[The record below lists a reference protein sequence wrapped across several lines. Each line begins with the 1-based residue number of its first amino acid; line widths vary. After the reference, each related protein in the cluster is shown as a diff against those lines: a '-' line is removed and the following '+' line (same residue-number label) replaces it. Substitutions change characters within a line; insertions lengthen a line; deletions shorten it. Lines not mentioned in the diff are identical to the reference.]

1 MKICFTFA
9 KPTSQHKSVSQVPHT
24 TPMNIHYRTCSAE
37 VNTGSQILPHCAKR
51 VVRLLPELKDMK
63 STMISLDVTS
73 SHNPRSPSL
82 IIFCSFQQ
90 RNKNVSR
97 LTKPAPC
104 SGLTEKN
111 LAPRCPSQILLQIPF
126 PTQAQPPLFYSVF
139 PSLHALFSALQGCS
153 SSQALAPEMR
163 DAMWAARLASQPNCW
178 CQVVLLCQG
187 NTECGFAA
195 VSCWHGRQATS
206 TPEPQCVFSTNT
218 RQWPNSWIL
227 WVFDFAHRSV
237 NFQHQYPPS
246 LHPLQKSCLTEV
258 DLSTCF
264 LSAVASS
271 SSELCPWKVN
281 CHLWEM

>member
-1 MKICFTFA
+1 MQLRAALMVIHSRAPSIHSALMKICFTFA

-24 TPMNIHYRTCSAE
+24 TPTNIHYRTCSAE

-111 LAPRCPSQILLQIPF
+111 LAPRCPS
-126 PTQAQPPLFYSVF
+126 
-139 PSLHALFSALQGCS
+139 
-153 SSQALAPEMR
+153 
-163 DAMWAARLASQPNCW
+163 
-178 CQVVLLCQG
+178 
-187 NTECGFAA
+187 
-195 VSCWHGRQATS
+195 
-206 TPEPQCVFSTNT
+206 
-218 RQWPNSWIL
+218 
-227 WVFDFAHRSV
+227 
-237 NFQHQYPPS
+237 
-246 LHPLQKSCLTEV
+246 
-258 DLSTCF
+258 
-264 LSAVASS
+264 
-271 SSELCPWKVN
+271 
-281 CHLWEM
+281 